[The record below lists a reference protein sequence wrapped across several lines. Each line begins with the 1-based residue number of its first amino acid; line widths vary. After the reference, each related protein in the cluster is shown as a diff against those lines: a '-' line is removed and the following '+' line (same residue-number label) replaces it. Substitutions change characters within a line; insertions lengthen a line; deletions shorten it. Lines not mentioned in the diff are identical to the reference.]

1 MKNLLLLLAITLSTL
16 TQAQTYADKASK
28 ETIEKMEGKIYKMNA
43 ASHQEGYDSVG
54 YVTTFINSFYSG
66 YFTVKNG
73 MIYKCSRRGKI
84 KALMFNKDIYASYGR
99 LGSKV
104 CLIRNIEK
112 HRKILFHIKK
122 EII

>member
-28 ETIEKMEGKIYKMNA
+28 EAIEKMEGKIYKMNA
-43 ASHQEGYDSVG
+43 ASHQEGYDGIG
-54 YVTTFINSFYSG
+54 YVTTFNNPFYSG

-73 MIYKCSRRGKI
+73 MIYKCSKRGKI
-84 KALMFNKDIYASYGR
+84 KALMFNEDIYASYGR

-104 CLIRNIEK
+104 SLIRSIEK